1 MCTTTKIKGVRRRL
15 IFEVYIVMKKKKKA
29 LHTGQNLAPGQMGL
43 KGTDRG
49 SSMDQSMFGVGR
61 GAGHPF
67 LGTWGCAAVR
77 NEASD
82 AQSKPFSRG

>member
-1 MCTTTKIKGVRRRL
+1 
-15 IFEVYIVMKKKKKA
+15 
-29 LHTGQNLAPGQMGL
+29 MGL
-43 KGTDRG
+43 KGTDG
-49 SSMDQSMFGVGR
+49 GTSVDQSMFGVGR